1 MSTAGNPASTSG
13 SAELGAIVGG
23 YRVVRRLGASERADV
38 YLGVLTGSFEDDAA
52 EVSTR
57 TPVALK
63 IYHLKTAGAVIERE
77 IRVMT
82 ETTGARF
89 AKLIDFATLSDG
101 RVCIVQEHLA
111 GGRLSRLI
119 GDGRS
124 LTPGETVTILA
135 PILAALAQLL
145 ALGYVHEGLGQ
156 SSVIFDR
163 SGRPVLTALG
173 RLREL
178 PPAGSERSNVVE
190 EAARRVTAFALGVLD
205 RVEPSWDAAVPDPAA
220 WLESIPPGMA
230 LRSLL
235 DELERRLFAWA
246 PASAVVMSVAPW
258 VPSAGRRPEREGG
271 WAQTEALRGGRAA
284 APGPGF
290 SLLRAK
296 RQRRSSGRVRKS
308 GRSWTLLSELRT
320 LLHGLTSRPAGALL
334 TVQLPEQLRDRMARW
349 LRVHRGPL
357 LASSLVSTAVCVLL
371 LTFGYQ
377 PEARGGNAGPASGV
391 VPPVAPGTASSS
403 AAPRPASPGPITNP
417 GNAAADR
424 AAVEADEPV
433 LAVRVL
439 LRLRAGCL
447 TAVSV
452 ACLDGTDQ
460 PGSAAL
466 ASDGQAIKETH
477 QGAQAAPAREAARS
491 APSLVER
498 RGDVALVAV
507 VLTDASTN
515 GDSKPASILVVKGE
529 AGWRIRQIFEY

>member
-1 MSTAGNPASTSG
+1 M
-13 SAELGAIVGG
+13 GAIVGG
-23 YRVVRRLGASERADV
+23 YRVVRRLGTSERADV
-38 YLGVLTGSFEDDAA
+38 YLGVPTGSFEDGAA
-52 EVSTR
+52 EVGTR

-63 IYHLKTAGAVIERE
+63 IYHVKTAGAVIERE

-111 GGRLSRLI
+111 GSRLSRLI

-124 LTPGETVTILA
+124 LTPGEAVTILA
-135 PILAALAQLL
+135 PILAALAELL

-163 SGRPVLTALG
+163 SGRPVLTGLG

-178 PPAGSERSNVVE
+178 PPAGSDRSNVVE
-190 EAARRVTAFALGVLD
+190 EVGRRVTAFALGVLD
-205 RVEPSWDAAVPDPAA
+205 RVEPCWDAAVPDPAA
-220 WLESIPPGMA
+220 WLESIPPGIA

-271 WAQTEALRGGRAA
+271 WAPTEALRGGRAA

-296 RQRRSSGRVRKS
+296 RQRRSWGRVRRSGRS

-320 LLHGLTSRPAGALL
+320 LLHGLTSRQAGTRLPA
-334 TVQLPEQLRDRMARW
+334 QLPARLRDRMALW

-357 LASSLVSTAVCVLL
+357 LASSLVATAMCVLL
-371 LTFGYQ
+371 LTLGYQ
-377 PEARGGNAGPASGV
+377 PEARGGNAGPAAGV
-391 VPPVAPGTASSS
+391 VPAAAPGTASSS
-403 AAPRPASPGPITNP
+403 AAPRPASPGPNTKP

-466 ASDGQAIKETH
+466 VSDGQAVQEPH
-477 QGAQAAPAREAARS
+477 QGARAAPAREAARS

-507 VLTDASTN
+507 VLTDASTA

-529 AGWRIRQIFEY
+529 AGWRIRQIFDY